1 MLDLMKITMPASL
14 LVTSFLFF
22 FCLCF
27 DATAAETNKIAVY
40 LMAFHLLPQKKRGTK
55 GAEIESDGRGRGYH

>member
-14 LVTSFLFF
+14 LVTSFLF

-40 LMAFHLLPQKKRGTK
+40 LMAFHL
-55 GAEIESDGRGRGYH
+55 